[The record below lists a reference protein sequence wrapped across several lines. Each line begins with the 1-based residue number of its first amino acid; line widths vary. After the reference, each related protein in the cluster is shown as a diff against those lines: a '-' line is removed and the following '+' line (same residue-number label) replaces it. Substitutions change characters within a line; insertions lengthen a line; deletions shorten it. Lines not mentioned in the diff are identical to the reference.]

1 VLLPIKDLTPG
12 TQSPG
17 AVQQRIVEAAVHL
30 FARQGF
36 SATTTRRIARLAD
49 VNEVSLF
56 RYFSTKEELFWAAL
70 QSRLTRL
77 RMRKE
82 LRNGLTEQAN
92 PELVLPL
99 IIELFVQVANYE
111 RELIRLLEIGLLEL
125 RPSTERV
132 YRKQIG
138 PIFEAINGYLRACID
153 RGLLR
158 AIDPSV
164 TTIALSTTVLAHQ
177 CLYRLFGEV
186 DTPYANS
193 DEAVSAY
200 SRFWLTVLRPE
211 GDNQTNVPVTSPPR
225 RRAVL

>member
-1 VLLPIKDLTPG
+1 MKDLTPSS
-12 TQSPG
+12 QSQGP
-17 AVQQRIVEAAVHL
+17 VQQRIVEAAVQL

-82 LRNGLTEQAN
+82 LRNGLTEHAN

-99 IIELFVQVANYE
+99 IIELLVQVANYE

-138 PIFEAINGYLRACID
+138 PIFDAINGYLGACVD
-153 RGLLR
+153 DGRLCG
-158 AIDPSV
+158 IDPAV
-164 TTIALSTTVLAHQ
+164 ATIALTSTVLAHQ

-200 SRFWLTVLRPE
+200 SRFWLTVFRPE
-211 GDNQTNVPVTSPPR
+211 GENESNVPIISPPKR
-225 RRAVL
+225 RVVL

>member
-1 VLLPIKDLTPG
+1 MKDLTPSS
-12 TQSPG
+12 QSQGP
-17 AVQQRIVEAAVHL
+17 VQQRIVEAAVQL

-99 IIELFVQVANYE
+99 IIELLVQVANYE

-138 PIFEAINGYLRACID
+138 PIFDAINGYLGACVD
-153 RGLLR
+153 DGRLCG
-158 AIDPSV
+158 IDPAV
-164 TTIALSTTVLAHQ
+164 ATIALTSTVLAHQ

-200 SRFWLTVLRPE
+200 SRFWLTVFRPE
-211 GDNQTNVPVTSPPR
+211 GENESNVPIISPPKR
-225 RRAVL
+225 RVVL

>member
-1 VLLPIKDLTPG
+1 MKDLTPSS
-12 TQSPG
+12 QSQGP
-17 AVQQRIVEAAVHL
+17 VQQRIVEAAVQL

-82 LRNGLTEQAN
+82 LRNGLTEHAN

-99 IIELFVQVANYE
+99 IIELLVQVANYE

-138 PIFEAINGYLRACID
+138 PIFDAINGYLGACID
-153 RGLLR
+153 DGRLCG
-158 AIDPSV
+158 IDPAV
-164 TTIALSTTVLAHQ
+164 ATIALTSTVLAHQ

-200 SRFWLTVLRPE
+200 SRFWLTVFRPE
-211 GDNQTNVPVTSPPR
+211 GENEGNVPLISPPKR
-225 RRAVL
+225 RVVL

>member
-1 VLLPIKDLTPG
+1 MKDPTPRS
-12 TQSPG
+12 QSQG
-17 AVQQRIVEAAVHL
+17 EVQQRIVEAAVHL

-82 LRNGLTEQAN
+82 LRKGLTEQAS

-99 IIELFVQVANYE
+99 IIELLVQVANYE

-125 RPSTERV
+125 RPGTERV

-138 PIFEAINGYLRACID
+138 PIFDAINGYLGACIN
-153 RGLLR
+153 RGRLR
-158 AIDPSV
+158 GIDPAV
-164 TTIALSTTVLAHQ
+164 ATIALTTTVLAHQ

-186 DTPYANS
+186 DMPFANS
-193 DEAVSAY
+193 DEAVAAY
-200 SRFWLTVLRPE
+200 SSFWLTVLRPE
-211 GDNQTNVPVTSPPR
+211 GENETNVPITSSAKT
-225 RRAVL
+225 RAVS

>member
-1 VLLPIKDLTPG
+1 M
-12 TQSPG
+12 
-17 AVQQRIVEAAVHL
+17 QQRIVDAAVHL

-70 QSRLTRL
+70 QSRLARL

-99 IIELFVQVANYE
+99 IIELLVQVANYE
-111 RELIRLLEIGLLEL
+111 RELLRLLEIGLLEL
-125 RPSTERV
+125 RPSTERI
-132 YRKQIG
+132 YRKHIG
-138 PIFEAINGYLRACID
+138 PIFEAINGYLGACID
-153 RGLLR
+153 RGRLR
-158 AIDPSV
+158 GMDPAV
-164 TTIALSTTVLAHQ
+164 ATIALSTTVLAHQ
-177 CLYRLFGEV
+177 CLPRLFGEV

-211 GDNQTNVPVTSPPR
+211 EEDRPNGAIASAPK
-225 RRAVL
+225 RRAAL